1 MTLVLASLLLAG
13 LAQPTRDEARQEP
26 DAACVMGDADRAWVQ
41 DLLMTWRAVAREAL
55 RIDPDPPPAI
65 VLFDERCAWSAGDEA
80 NGKAHGGN
88 VPLPTG
94 ESIPAQ
100 LSTLAGTYGEGER
113 PFLVMAMPAIWRS
126 SPRHQNEADLPLLM
140 RAVFAHEMAHTVQ
153 SSGIGAWLGDV
164 EKRLKLPQG
173 LDDDIIQT
181 TFEKNPE
188 FRAAWAAER
197 SLLYQAANETNSS
210 LRRALLSTALTM
222 IETRRA
228 RFFTGDNAVFVEL
241 EDLFLNMEGVGQWTA
256 YQVALRGGL
265 PPLDA
270 QNAIRRGRTRW
281 SQEEGFAAFLLIDT
295 LVPSWRDRVLKGKP
309 ATVVALLSEAARRP

>member
-1 MTLVLASLLLAG
+1 M
-13 LAQPTRDEARQEP
+13 D
-26 DAACVMGDADRAWVQ
+26 DADRAWVQ
-41 DLLMTWRAVAREAL
+41 DLLTTWRAVAREAL
-55 RIDPDPPPAI
+55 RIDPDPLPAI

-80 NGKAHGGN
+80 NGRAHGGN
-88 VPLPTG
+88 VLLPTG

-100 LSTLAGTYGEGER
+100 LSTFAGTYGEGEQ
-113 PFLVMAMPAIWRS
+113 PFLVMAMPAIWRA

-181 TFEKNPE
+181 TFGKNPE

-197 SLLYQAANETNSS
+197 SLLYQAANETNDS

-228 RFFTGDNAVFVEL
+228 RFFTGDNAVFAEL

-270 QNAIRRGRTRW
+270 QTATRRGRTRW
-281 SQEEGFAAFLLIDT
+281 SQEEGFAAFLLIDA
-295 LVPSWRDRVLKGKP
+295 LVPNWRDRVLNGKP
-309 ATVVALLSEAARRP
+309 APIVTLLSEAARRP